1 VLKLKRPTA
10 AATSTTAA
18 TSAGRPRRQTSVGN
32 AHPSA
37 PAVTGALPSRRHRSG
52 GISSGSNSSSSD
64 GGGSDAGTSSA
75 AIPELQVGM
84 LIRASGEEQCKT
96 YMQRLLNGRLNHH
109 TRVANSRRGYY
120 YFQCKLCDAS
130 CGVSKNVSRNKKWHV
145 TVCSDDMRLPCTRT
159 RSAESV
165 SVSLGCAPSR
175 SSAPAPVAS
184 ASPAVE
190 CFSCGIAMEVMVPCT
205 GQARHQL
212 CQECFNS
219 AVYSRIT
226 ANENE
231 RMQFMT
237 SGKIFCQYCFR
248 EAPRI
253 LSPYDMQKCAP
264 FLSQGNYDAY
274 MELCNQKQ
282 VSKIQEALEARLR
295 ASNRELEIAKSQD
308 PEAARIG
315 ACVRCCIVCIGDLMI
330 FTEHMI
336 NDIGE
341 ECVQP
346 RCPHCSAICPGFTGC
361 CALECTSCSLHF
373 CGWCLTGFEE
383 DSNACHSHVRICAYN
398 PPSNRGQLYPPS
410 PHPQVWQEVMWEWAR
425 KRIVDRIRSHHESL
439 QTMLHERVRSQFPE
453 VGLPESQAF
462 THAYRA
468 PKSRARAGTKEEN
481 ITTLMSMG
489 IATRPRAVQ
498 VLDFFQNDLSKAVD
512 MLLALKNK

>member
-1 VLKLKRPTA
+1 MLKLKRPTA

-18 TSAGRPRRQTSVGN
+18 TSVGRPRRQTSVGN

-84 LIRASGEEQCKT
+84 LIKASGDEQCKT
-96 YMQRLLNGRLNHH
+96 YMQRLLNGVLNHH
-109 TRVANSRRGYY
+109 TRVQNSRKGYY

-145 TVCSDDMRLPCTRT
+145 TVCSDDMQLPCTRS
-159 RSAESV
+159 RSAEPV
-165 SVSLGCAPSR
+165 SVPLVPPCR

-190 CFSCGIAMEVMVPCT
+190 CFSCGMPIQVMVPCT

-212 CQECFNS
+212 CQECFNG

-231 RMQFMT
+231 RMQFMK
-237 SGKIFCQYCFR
+237 SGKIFCQYCIRQF
-248 EAPRI
+248 PRI
-253 LSPYDMQKCAP
+253 LSPYDMKMCAP
-264 FLSQGNYDAY
+264 LLSQRNYDAY
-274 MELCNQKQ
+274 MQLCNQNE
-282 VSKIQEALEARLR
+282 VSKIQEELEARLR
-295 ASNRELEIAKSQD
+295 AANRALEIAKSQD
-308 PEAARIG
+308 PEATRIG

-336 NDIGE
+336 FDIGE
-341 ECVQP
+341 ECVLP
-346 RCPHCSAICPGFTGC
+346 RCPHCSALCEAFTGC
-361 CALECTSCSLHF
+361 CALECTSCSLNF
-373 CGWCLTGFEE
+373 CGWCLTGFGE
-383 DSNACHSHVRICAYN
+383 DSTACHSHVRICTYN

-410 PHPQVWQEVMWEWAR
+410 PHPQVWQEVMHEWAR
-425 KRIVDRIRSHHESL
+425 KRIVDRIRSLDESL
-439 QTMLHERVRSQFPE
+439 HTMLHDQIRSRYPE

-468 PKSRARAGTKEEN
+468 PKSRATAGTKEEN

-489 IATRPRAVQ
+489 IADRPRAVQ

-512 MLLALKNK
+512 MLLALKKK